1 MTAPARS
8 RRATAKSGTVEPAH
22 RDATKTQPDR
32 RGLDAPAKPGRTRS
46 AAAERA
52 YARRAQR
59 TGGRARGKSQGKR
72 QEQRPEQHIAT
83 RVSFVMLVIGLL
95 TVGVVATLW
104 LSTQAIQD
112 SYRLDRAK
120 RAATELA
127 ERAQLLQRE
136 VAYLESASRLAEEA
150 AKAGMVE
157 SGDPAHVVVREDGSV
172 TVVGQPAPA
181 KPATP
186 PPPAQTLVQQ
196 PTQSVPGQ
204 GTG

>member
-8 RRATAKSGTVEPAH
+8 RRAAGKTGTVEPTH
-22 RDATKTQPDR
+22 REATETQ
-32 RGLDAPAKPGRTRS
+32 RGLDAPAKPTRTGSAGRRRS

-59 TGGRARGKSQGKR
+59 TGRRAPGKG
-72 QEQRPEQHIAT
+72 QEQRSEQHIAS

-157 SGDPAHVVVREDGSV
+157 SGDPAHLVVGPDGKT
-172 TVVGQPAPA
+172 TVVGQPTPA

-186 PPPAQTLVQQ
+186 PQQQQQ
-196 PTQSVPGQ
+196 PPVPQPGQLAAGQ